1 MDCLVNTPNL
11 NKCTQI
17 AQDFTEK
24 CYRLVIL
31 WFSAFVLL
39 WWVWGCLPI
48 SWENTCNGIERER
61 LCSRMWEGDPRLTV
75 NVAAVVCWISRLP
88 NTWTWS
94 APGSPHSGS
103 MPCGRVA
110 TSRCLLPPPGG
121 LYSYQCL
128 GPTLHQLRSVLGTR
142 PGSFLRSVW
151 VVTSYRRVENH
162 CLQKQDSR

>member
-1 MDCLVNTPNL
+1 MCNDYCRIRCFLFHSVLTMQPRLELKVQMDCLVNTPNL

-48 SWENTCNGIERER
+48 SSENTCNGIERER
-61 LCSRMWEGDPRLTV
+61 LCSDVRGWLRLSV

-88 NTWTWS
+88 NTWTPS

-103 MPCGRVA
+103 VPCGRVS
-110 TSRCLLPPPGG
+110 TSRCLLPSPGEP
-121 LYSYQCL
+121 L
-128 GPTLHQLRSVLGTR
+128 QLSV
-142 PGSFLRSVW
+142 PGSHSAPI
-151 VVTSYRRVENH
+151 T
-162 CLQKQDSR
+162 